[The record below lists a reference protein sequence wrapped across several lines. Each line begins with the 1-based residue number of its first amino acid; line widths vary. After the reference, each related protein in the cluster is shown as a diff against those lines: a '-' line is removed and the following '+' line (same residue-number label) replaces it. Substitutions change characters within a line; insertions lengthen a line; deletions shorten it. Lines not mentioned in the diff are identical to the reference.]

1 MRLKDN
7 NTNEMPNWVTPQDTS
22 IGFLG
27 LGKLGKPVFDTMCE
41 EFPHCDGYDPV
52 HTPEKTLEEVVK
64 GKDFVFI
71 AVPTPHEKQYD
82 GSQPTYD
89 LPVKDFDYTILKE
102 VLIELDQVLDK
113 NTLVC
118 LISTVLP
125 GTIRNQL
132 LQYVNNY
139 RFVYNPYLIGMGTVR
154 EDFLNPEMMIVGS
167 DNPKDAYE
175 LKMLYDWLLTNEVR
189 WEIGTIE
196 EAECIKVFYNT
207 FISAKLGLVNM
218 IQDVAH
224 KVGNINSENV
234 AMALA
239 NSTYRIM
246 SRMYMKPG
254 MGDGGPC
261 HPRDNIAL
269 RKLAQDL
276 DLGYDLFAEIMK
288 ARDMQ
293 AKNMA
298 DFLSQFDMPVVIMN
312 RNFKKETDLEDG
324 SPFTL
329 VGSFIDDVQYEHVSA
344 VPSVYLYGFG
354 VTEDDWAPCSIVVDV
369 TRQYETNRDDIRVI
383 HYGDTRV

>member
-1 MRLKDN
+1 
-7 NTNEMPNWVTPQDTS
+7 
-22 IGFLG
+22 
-27 LGKLGKPVFDTMCE
+27 
-41 EFPHCDGYDPV
+41 
-52 HTPEKTLEEVVK
+52 
-64 GKDFVFI
+64 
-71 AVPTPHEKQYD
+71 
-82 GSQPTYD
+82 
-89 LPVKDFDYTILKE
+89 
-102 VLIELDQVLDK
+102 
-113 NTLVC
+113 
-118 LISTVLP
+118 
-125 GTIRNQL
+125 
-132 LQYVNNY
+132 
-139 RFVYNPYLIGMGTVR
+139 MGTVKD
-154 EDFLNPEMMIVGS
+154 DFFNPEMMIIGS
-167 DNPKDAYE
+167 DNEEDMDE
-175 LKMLYDWLLTNEVR
+175 LKMFYDPMMPKETR
-189 WEIGTIE
+189 WEMGTIE

-246 SRMYMKPG
+246 SPMYMKPG

-312 RNFKKETDLEDG
+312 RNFKRETQLEDG

-354 VTEDDWAPCSIVVDV
+354 VTEEDWAPCSIIVDV
-369 TRQYETNRDDIRVI
+369 TRQYVTKRDDIRVI
-383 HYGDTRV
+383 HYGDTSCVN

>member
-207 FISAKLGLVNM
+207 FISAQLGLVNM

-246 SRMYMKPG
+246 SPMYMKPG

-298 DFLSQFDMPVVIMN
+298 DFLSHFEI
-312 RNFKKETDLEDG
+312 
-324 SPFTL
+324 
-329 VGSFIDDVQYEHVSA
+329 
-344 VPSVYLYGFG
+344 
-354 VTEDDWAPCSIVVDV
+354 
-369 TRQYETNRDDIRVI
+369 
-383 HYGDTRV
+383 

>member
-1 MRLKDN
+1 MRLKD
-7 NTNEMPNWVTPQDTS
+7 DSKLIHTS
-22 IGFLG
+22 VGFLG
-27 LGKLGKPVFDTMCE
+27 LGKLGGPVFEAMSENYRD
-41 EFPHCDGYDPV
+41 CDGYDPV
-52 HTPEKTLEEVVK
+52 FTPEKTVEEVVK
-64 GKDFVFI
+64 DKDLVFI
-71 AVPTPHEKQYD
+71 AVPTPHEKRYD
-82 GSQPTYD
+82 GSEPTYD

-102 VLIELDQVLDK
+102 VLIELDQILDK
-113 NTLVC
+113 RTLVC

-132 LQYVNNY
+132 MEYVNNY
-139 RFVYNPYLIGMGTVR
+139 RFVYNPYLIGMGTVKD
-154 EDFLNPEMMIVGS
+154 DFFNPEMMIIGS
-167 DNPKDAYE
+167 DNKEDMDE
-175 LKMLYDWLLTNEVR
+175 LKMFYDPMMPKETR
-189 WEIGTIE
+189 WEMGTIE

-246 SRMYMKPG
+246 SPMYMKPG

-312 RNFKKETDLEDG
+312 RNFKRETQLEDG

-354 VTEDDWAPCSIVVDV
+354 VTEEDWAPCSIIVDV
-369 TRQYETNRDDIRVI
+369 TRQYVTKRDDIRVI
-383 HYGDTRV
+383 HYGDTSCVN

>member
-1 MRLKDN
+1 M
-7 NTNEMPNWVTPQDTS
+7 
-22 IGFLG
+22 
-27 LGKLGKPVFDTMCE
+27 
-41 EFPHCDGYDPV
+41 
-52 HTPEKTLEEVVK
+52 
-64 GKDFVFI
+64 
-71 AVPTPHEKQYD
+71 
-82 GSQPTYD
+82 
-89 LPVKDFDYTILKE
+89 
-102 VLIELDQVLDK
+102 
-113 NTLVC
+113 
-118 LISTVLP
+118 
-125 GTIRNQL
+125 
-132 LQYVNNY
+132 
-139 RFVYNPYLIGMGTVR
+139 
-154 EDFLNPEMMIVGS
+154 
-167 DNPKDAYE
+167 
-175 LKMLYDWLLTNEVR
+175 
-189 WEIGTIE
+189 GTIE

-246 SRMYMKPG
+246 SPMYMKPG

-312 RNFKKETDLEDG
+312 RNFKRETRLEDG
-324 SPFTL
+324 SPFTF
-329 VGSFIDDVQYEHVSA
+329 GWF
-344 VPSVYLYGFG
+344 LY
-354 VTEDDWAPCSIVVDV
+354 
-369 TRQYETNRDDIRVI
+369 
-383 HYGDTRV
+383 